1 MVTTP
6 VRVHD
11 DVETPDDPQATIAR
25 LNKVIAQMQKNME
38 SLGSKNTV
46 PQA

>member
-11 DVETPDDPQATIAR
+11 DVETPDDPQATIA
-25 LNKVIAQMQKNME
+25 
-38 SLGSKNTV
+38 SKNTV
-46 PQA
+46 PQARNA